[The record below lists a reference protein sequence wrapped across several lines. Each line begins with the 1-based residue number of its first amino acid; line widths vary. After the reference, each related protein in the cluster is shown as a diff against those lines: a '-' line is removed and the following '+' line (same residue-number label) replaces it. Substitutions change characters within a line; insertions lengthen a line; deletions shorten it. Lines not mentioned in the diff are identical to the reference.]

1 MDIRDV
7 FARAKVV
14 PVLTL
19 EGGETSVDLAR
30 ALVGGGLA
38 VLEITLRTRAALGA
52 LERIASALP
61 DAVLGVGTVVEPEQF
76 RHAHEAGARFA
87 VSPGFTE
94 ELGRAA
100 LAARMPYMPA
110 VQTGSEIIAARRL
123 GFTALKFFPAKVAG
137 GIATLKAFA
146 PVFPDVVFCP
156 TGGVTANDFVEY
168 LRLDN
173 VIATGG
179 SWMAPPDLVRS
190 RDWRAIETLARQAS
204 AAVGAPVE

>member
-7 FARAKVV
+7 FERAKVI

-19 EGGETSVDLAR
+19 EGGDTSIELAR
-30 ALVGGGLA
+30 ALVAGGLS
-38 VLEITLRTRAALGA
+38 VLEITLRTKGGLAAA
-52 LERIASALP
+52 ERIAAEMP
-61 DAVLGVGTVVEPEQF
+61 DAVVGVGTVTQPEEF
-76 RHAHEAGARFA
+76 RRALDAGARFA

-100 LAARMPYMPA
+100 LAARIPYMPA
-110 VQTGSEIIAARRL
+110 VQTASEIIAARRL

-137 GIATLKAFA
+137 GIQALKAFA

-156 TGGVTANDFVEY
+156 TGGVTASDFVDY

-179 SWMAPPDLVRS
+179 SWMAPPEMIKN
-190 RDWRAIETLARQAS
+190 RDWRAIEALARQAS
-204 AAVGAPVE
+204 AAFRATAD